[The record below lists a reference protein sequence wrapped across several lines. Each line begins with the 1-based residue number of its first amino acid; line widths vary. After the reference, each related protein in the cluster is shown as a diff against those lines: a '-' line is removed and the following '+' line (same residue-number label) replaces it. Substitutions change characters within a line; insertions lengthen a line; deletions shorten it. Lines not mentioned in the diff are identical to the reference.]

1 MMSSVGWAILLVGL
15 ALAADVGW
23 AEYREWRR
31 CRDAARRGT
40 TLTQKF
46 GLRSSSSRLNHRKA
60 SR

>member
-1 MMSSVGWAILLVGL
+1 MMSSLGWAILLVGFG
-15 ALAADVGW
+15 LAADVGW

-31 CRDAARRGT
+31 QRLTARRGT

-46 GLRSSSSRLNHRKA
+46 GLRGSSPRLNHRKA

>member
-1 MMSSVGWAILLVGL
+1 MVLVGFG
-15 ALAADVGW
+15 LAADVGW

-31 CRDAARRGT
+31 QRQAARRGT

-46 GLRSSSSRLNHRKA
+46 GLRDSTPRLNHRKA

>member
-31 CRDAARRGT
+31 RRDAARRGT

-46 GLRSSSSRLNHRKA
+46 GLRDSSSRLNHRKA